1 MNTCIRAG
9 AGARGCPQPVGY
21 RIRSSAPVWGAL
33 WPAPGACEAEV
44 RLRCIAISIAAKCRT
59 APGASIEVVHVDSGQ
74 LVFEKP
80 MGGRS
85 GEAAPA

>member
-1 MNTCIRAG
+1 MIACIR
-9 AGARGCPQPVGY
+9 AGARGCPEPVGY
-21 RIRSSAPVWGAL
+21 RIRSSGPVWGPL

-59 APGASIEVVHVDSGQ
+59 EPGASIEVVHVDSGQ

-80 MGGRS
+80 TRGTF
-85 GEAAPA
+85 GEPARA